1 MNQITPTP
9 ANHDGS
15 RPRLPEAGAGQK
27 VTGRRGPSLTAAVG
41 RVSAGGRPLWPVGV
55 RSAAAIVFLIFGV
68 SKFVNYA
75 AELASFRH
83 YPLPAPDTLVHAV
96 GVIEISGGLLLAIG
110 LLTRLTALALA
121 ADMLGAIVVSG
132 LARWETVSLTLAPM
146 LLAAMIILIRSG
158 AGDWSLDRHL
168 AANMSRRCAAC
179 LLIFSGS
186 PSMEADDSRAS
197 SPTQ

>member
-27 VTGRRGPSLTAAVG
+27 VTGQRRPSLTAAIG
-41 RVSAGGRPLWPVGV
+41 RVSAGGCALWPVGV
-55 RSAAAIVFLIFGV
+55 RCAAAIVFLIFGV

-96 GVIEISGGLLLAIG
+96 GVIEISG
-110 LLTRLTALALA
+110 
-121 ADMLGAIVVSG
+121 
-132 LARWETVSLTLAPM
+132 
-146 LLAAMIILIRSG
+146 
-158 AGDWSLDRHL
+158 
-168 AANMSRRCAAC
+168 
-179 LLIFSGS
+179 
-186 PSMEADDSRAS
+186 
-197 SPTQ
+197 